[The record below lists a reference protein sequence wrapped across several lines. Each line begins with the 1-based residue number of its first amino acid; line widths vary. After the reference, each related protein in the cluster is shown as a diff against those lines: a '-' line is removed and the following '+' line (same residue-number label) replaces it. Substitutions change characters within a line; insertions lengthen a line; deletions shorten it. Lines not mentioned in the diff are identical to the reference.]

1 MPRTPISRTQP
12 DDPLPPSDQGGEVI
26 SIRDLKA
33 ACASCS
39 LRELCMP
46 FGLTDEQLAHI
57 DSLVGSRKRLRKGET
72 LFDSGDGF
80 TDLYAVWVGSLKT
93 TVLAEDG
100 REQVTGYQLPGD
112 IIGLDGIGHDRHT
125 GRAVALEDSE
135 VCVLPFDRLEALA
148 RKVPALQHNL
158 RRVLAREITRDQAV
172 MLLLGSM
179 RAEERVAAFLLD
191 VAERYRQR
199 GYSATHYVL
208 RMTREEIGSFLGL
221 KLETV
226 SRLLSRFQQEGIV
239 RIQGREV
246 TILDAVA
253 LRELCGARV

>member
-1 MPRTPISRTQP
+1 MPQTPVNRPQP
-12 DDPLPPSDQGGEVI
+12 DPKVPAVEPVGAVI

-33 ACASCS
+33 ACATCS

-46 FGLTDEQLAHI
+46 FGFTAEQLAHI

-80 TDLYAVWVGSLKT
+80 SDLYAVWMGSLKT

-112 IIGLDGIGHDRHT
+112 IIGLDGIGDDRHT
-125 GRAVALEDSE
+125 GRAVALQDSE
-135 VCVLPFDRLEALA
+135 VCVLPFHRLEVLA

-158 RRVLAREITRDQAV
+158 QRFLAREITRDQTV

-191 VAERYRQR
+191 VAERYRRR
-199 GYSATHYVL
+199 GYSGTNYVL

-226 SRLLSRFQQEGIV
+226 SRLFSRFQQEGIV

-246 TILDAVA
+246 TILDGVA
-253 LRELCGARV
+253 LRQLCGTRA